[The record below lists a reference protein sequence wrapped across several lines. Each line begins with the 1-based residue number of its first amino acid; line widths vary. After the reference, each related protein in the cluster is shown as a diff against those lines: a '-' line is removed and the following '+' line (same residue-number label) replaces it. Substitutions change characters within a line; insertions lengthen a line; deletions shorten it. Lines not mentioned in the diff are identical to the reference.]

1 MLVFLQVARVSD
13 SLYLYILLPKM
24 ITYFIWPSNQMRTL
38 NPFLIERF
46 TLEQGNVAEKPNFI
60 STV

>member
-13 SLYLYILLPKM
+13 SLCLYILLPKM

-38 NPFLIERF
+38 YPFLLRF
-46 TLEQGNVAEKPNFI
+46 TLEQGNVAEKPNFL